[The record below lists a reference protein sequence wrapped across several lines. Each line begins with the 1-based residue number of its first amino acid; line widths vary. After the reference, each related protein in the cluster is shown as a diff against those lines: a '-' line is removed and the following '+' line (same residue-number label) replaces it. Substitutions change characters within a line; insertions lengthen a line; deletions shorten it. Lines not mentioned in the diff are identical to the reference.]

1 MSRRIVPGCQWRR
14 IWFAMLLLCAGFD
27 ALHAQ
32 DLSGA
37 WREVRPGDTPEQVIS
52 EYREGHLLPFSP
64 SRLQLF
70 PTQRDGAWVVLQMQP
85 PYIADDRVLHVDT
98 PPAGSVSFYPGG
110 RAPMRMA
117 LDDFSNVVHGHGR
130 LAFVLSAGQ
139 RAADPILLKFE
150 PARSMPAPV
159 TFRMQSWP
167 DYLDTDA
174 GWLVFAT
181 SCFAVMLA
189 MAAMALCFA
198 LMLRD
203 MLFAWYAGYLI
214 CYVLIQATQTGFIY
228 HPLELQFLSGLGAVI
243 AGATVAVSVSFAAIF
258 LLRFAEIR
266 QYVPLL
272 RVPILALAFGMP
284 LVALARLTGIEVLM
298 STSQVLTGPLL
309 ILGSALLLLAS
320 VIAAVRGSRYAWFF
334 LVGWTP
340 LLALTSLRA
349 IQVSGLLADAYWL
362 SDAPLVAGAFEAVV
376 LSVGLADRAL
386 ILRRDRDRAQVL
398 ADNDALTGVLN
409 RRAWNEG
416 ADALLASS
424 PPRPLSV
431 LFLDLDHFKELN
443 DCQGHAAGDRALIAV
458 ADALRAELRP
468 GDLLGRYGGEEFVAL
483 LDGVDA
489 DNAVHVAVR
498 LCRRV
503 HRLEL
508 NVGTSGNLL
517 TVSIGVAMRNASD
530 SVDDLIERADAAM
543 YAAKLAGRNRVML
556 ETQLRPGANRRRP
569 TTQRA
574 AQQD

>member
-1 MSRRIVPGCQWRR
+1 
-14 IWFAMLLLCAGFD
+14 MLLLCAIFPT
-27 ALHAQ
+27 LHAQ
-32 DLSGA
+32 ELSGG
-37 WREVRPGDTPEQVIS
+37 WREVRPGDTPEQVLS
-52 EYREGHLLPFSP
+52 EFREGHLPSFSP
-64 SRLQLF
+64 ARLQSF
-70 PTQRDGAWVVLQMQP
+70 PTQRDGAWVVLQMRP
-85 PYIADDRVLHVDT
+85 PYIASDRVLHVDT
-98 PPAGSVSFYPGG
+98 PPAGAVSLYLAGH
-110 RAPMRMA
+110 APVRMA

-130 LAFVLSAGQ
+130 LAFAFAAEQ
-139 RAADPILLKFE
+139 RASDPILLKFE
-150 PARSMPAPV
+150 AARSMPSPV
-159 TFRMQSWP
+159 TFRMQPWP

-181 SCFAVMLA
+181 TCFAVMLA

-203 MLFAWYAGYLI
+203 MLFAWYAGYLV

-228 HPLELQFLSGLGAVI
+228 HPLELQFLAGMGAVI
-243 AGATVAVSVSFAAIF
+243 SGATVAISVSFAAIF

-266 QYVPLL
+266 QYAPLL
-272 RVPILALAFGMP
+272 RVPILSLAFGMP
-284 LVALARLTGIEVLM
+284 LVALARLTGIEVLV

-349 IQVSGLLADAYWL
+349 IQVSGLLTDAFWL

-376 LSVGLADRAL
+376 LSIGLADRAL

-517 TVSIGVAMRNASD
+517 TVSIGVAMRNTND

-556 ETQLRPGANRRRP
+556 ETQLRPAVNRRRP
-569 TTQRA
+569 AAQRA
-574 AQQD
+574 VQQE

>member
-27 ALHAQ
+27 NLHAQ

-150 PARSMPAPV
+150 PARSMPGPV

-349 IQVSGLLADAYWL
+349 IQVSGLLADAFWL
-362 SDAPLVAGAFEAVV
+362 SDAPLVAGAFEAIV

-409 RRAWNEG
+409 RRA
-416 ADALLASS
+416 
-424 PPRPLSV
+424 
-431 LFLDLDHFKELN
+431 
-443 DCQGHAAGDRALIAV
+443 
-458 ADALRAELRP
+458 
-468 GDLLGRYGGEEFVAL
+468 
-483 LDGVDA
+483 
-489 DNAVHVAVR
+489 
-498 LCRRV
+498 
-503 HRLEL
+503 
-508 NVGTSGNLL
+508 
-517 TVSIGVAMRNASD
+517 
-530 SVDDLIERADAAM
+530 
-543 YAAKLAGRNRVML
+543 
-556 ETQLRPGANRRRP
+556 
-569 TTQRA
+569 
-574 AQQD
+574 